1 MAPEPVQELPAWML
15 SDRKAQLA
23 LKASEHLIDCW
34 KLEMAKIESDAL
46 GPQEPEEQQ
55 ACVNGWIYLEKALN
69 VYKQSVGFLEDSQSN
84 LKTCIKDMECEMK
97 SAAQDDQEKLLACIR
112 QIKDFKKH
120 QSDKLSAVHEQI
132 DRIQSECNTVVT
144 MLDQVAKD
152 QGRSSKEL
160 MAEAMKDLGMEA
172 PAEAA
177 EEAGNTKKAE
187 AGKEAEATGYAAAEP
202 PQPEKEGQAL
212 PSSEK
217 KKKKKG
223 KK

>member
-15 SDRKAQLA
+15 SDRKAQLG

-34 KLEMAKIESDAL
+34 KLEMAKIESDAF

-69 VYKQSVGFLEDSQSN
+69 VYKQSVGFLEESQGN
-84 LKTCIKDMECEMK
+84 LKTCIKDMEGEMK
-97 SAAQDDQEKLLACIR
+97 SADQDDQEKLLACIR

-132 DRIQSECNTVVT
+132 DRIQSECDTVVT
-144 MLDQVAKD
+144 MLEQVAKD

-160 MAEAMKDLGMEA
+160 MDEAMKDLGMEA
-172 PAEAA
+172 PTEAA
-177 EEAGNTKKAE
+177 EESKQEAEKTEKAE
-187 AGKEAEATGYAAAEP
+187 AGYAAEP
-202 PQPEKEGQAL
+202 QPEAPEPEQEGQAS
-212 PSSEK
+212 PTSEK
-217 KKKKKG
+217 KKKKTG
-223 KK
+223 KN

>member
-84 LKTCIKDMECEMK
+84 LKTCIKDMEGEMK
-97 SAAQDDQEKLLACIR
+97 SAAQDDQ
-112 QIKDFKKH
+112 
-120 QSDKLSAVHEQI
+120 
-132 DRIQSECNTVVT
+132 
-144 MLDQVAKD
+144 
-152 QGRSSKEL
+152 
-160 MAEAMKDLGMEA
+160 
-172 PAEAA
+172 
-177 EEAGNTKKAE
+177 
-187 AGKEAEATGYAAAEP
+187 
-202 PQPEKEGQAL
+202 
-212 PSSEK
+212 
-217 KKKKKG
+217 
-223 KK
+223 